1 MKNLLK
7 FFGGCVLAIA
17 VLFFGSWCWS
27 IVYSSI
33 IPVLLM
39 FNLPTPD
46 LSFGVFVLLTLVMGL
61 INTRKSK
68 PDNKQMDLCS
78 PETIRFIVERVI
90 NMILYTGLIALT
102 SHLVF

>member
-1 MKNLLK
+1 MKKLLTL
-7 FFGGCVLAIA
+7 FGGCVLAAII
-17 VLFFGSWCWS
+17 LFFSSWCWS
-27 IVYSSI
+27 IVYTSI

-61 INTRKSK
+61 ISTRKFK
-68 PDNKQMDLCS
+68 PDNKQMDLNS
-78 PETIRFIVERVI
+78 PETIRFIIERVI